1 MSIRYLRHT
10 TSQLGFRIEFWP
22 EGINL
27 VVFSIKKIVFKDIG
41 LIEVT

>member
-27 VVFSIKKIVFKDIG
+27 VVFIKKIVFKDIG